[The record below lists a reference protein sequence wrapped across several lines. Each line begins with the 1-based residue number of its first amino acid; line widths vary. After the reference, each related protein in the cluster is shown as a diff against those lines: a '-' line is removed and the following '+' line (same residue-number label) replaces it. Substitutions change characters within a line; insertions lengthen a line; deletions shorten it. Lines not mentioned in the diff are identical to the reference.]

1 MSSNIFVTF
10 GSLAGTEQL
19 QTRTRSGFNTSITQ
33 TRTRSL
39 RSGSTTRTYEKT
51 RTIFGSTGFTR
62 YTRSCPVNETCTPV
76 FLYSTSGSC
85 SGSCTSAQ
93 CAAGVQFCRTATGY
107 YTPTMLETRCEYF
120 ASSISTLCTG
130 CTDWSSSSF
139 GFMCLTE
146 YDTGACT
153 NGSVEIAYC
162 ERSTTCSPGEW
173 SGWSLNNSCSHEY
186 SEGACSGYLI
196 KDCDSE
202 SVPTCNETTSWT
214 GWTTVSSCDYEYGTN
229 NCSSSLTRDCQT
241 LTSCAFTGWSNWSD
255 VNDCITASP
264 TCEQSRDQGTLQRQ
278 CQIV

>member
-19 QTRTRSGFNTSITQ
+19 QTRTRSGVNVSTTQ
-33 TRTRSL
+33 TRTRTL
-39 RSGSTTRTYEKT
+39 ASGSTTQTYQRT
-51 RTIFGSTGFTR
+51 RTIFGSTGYTQ
-62 YTRSCPVNETCTPV
+62 YTRSCPVTETCTAQ
-76 FLYSTSGSC
+76 FLYTTPGLC

-93 CAAGVQFCRTATGY
+93 CAEGVQFCRSNFLQGT
-107 YTPTMLETRCEYF
+107 CSYF

-130 CTDWSSSSF
+130 CTNWSSSSI
-139 GFMCLTE
+139 GFLCPTIN
-146 YDTGACT
+146 DTGPCT
-153 NGSVEIAYC
+153 DGSVVISYC
-162 ERSTTCSPGEW
+162 ETSTTCSPGDW

-186 SEGACSGYLI
+186 SGGACSGYLI

-202 SVPTCNETTSWT
+202 SVATCNETTSWT
-214 GWTTVSSCDYEYGTN
+214 GWTTVSSCNYEYGSA

-241 LTSCAFTGWSNWSD
+241 LTSCAFTDWSNWSD